1 MQEALIRVDRS
12 SFGSFLEA
20 NPAFR
25 FLWHKKHWVGG
36 ASLAVGIAAY
46 MLASL
51 LPAQYAGTTTVQVG
65 SIGSSDMVQQPI
77 EQANV
82 AASRF
87 SSDSFK
93 ASIVKESGL
102 PLGERDAKQAM
113 ASLSAGAR
121 PSTATID
128 VQVVATSPESVVQIL
143 DAAASALAKHHE
155 VSSAPRLQVLR
166 DQLRSVQDD
175 MEELEKPAQ
184 ASPTDSLV
192 YVTAATHL
200 FSLYERSR
208 LKALERHFRDRLKLF
223 EPTRAIAVPSVQ
235 LRPAG
240 PRRLRYA
247 AVSSLAALILLT
259 TLVLLIAPSNSS
271 RPGRGRSDE
280 LMA

>member
-20 NPAFR
+20 NPAFG
-25 FLWHKKHWVGG
+25 FLWSKKYWVGG
-36 ASLAVGIAAY
+36 ATLVVGIAAY
-46 MLASL
+46 VLASL
-51 LPAQYAGTTTVQVG
+51 LPAQYVGTTTVQIGSVG
-65 SIGSSDMVQQPI
+65 SGDMLPQPI
-77 EQANV
+77 EQASV

-93 ASIVKESGL
+93 ASILKAAGL

-121 PSTATID
+121 PSTSTID

-143 DAAASALAKHHE
+143 DAAASTLAKHHE
-155 VSSAPRLQVLR
+155 VAAAPRLQVLR

-175 MEELEKPAQ
+175 MEELDKVAQTGPAD
-184 ASPTDSLV
+184 ALV

-223 EPTRAIAVPSVQ
+223 EPTRAIAAPSVQ
-235 LRPAG
+235 LHPAG

-247 AVSSLAALILLT
+247 AVSSLVTLVLLT

-271 RPGRGRSDE
+271 TRREDE
-280 LMA
+280 PMR